1 MDELVVD
8 ENGCTEVQR
17 DQMVME
23 LMITMI
29 TAQIILMKTK
39 QGLSIKMD
47 ALQIVIKMEL
57 LM

>member
-1 MDELVVD
+1 
-8 ENGCTEVQR
+8 
-17 DQMVME
+17 MVME

-39 QGLSIKMD
+39 QGLSMKMD
-47 ALQIVIKMEL
+47 ALQIVTEMEL